1 MTKKIGFWTLLAIV
15 IGSQV
20 GSGVF
25 MLPAVLAPYGTFS
38 LAGWVLSA
46 AGAIALALV
55 FSILSRKLPRTG
67 GPHAYVQE
75 AFGKHIAFFVG
86 WGYWIVSWV
95 STVVVIIASI
105 GYLSPFIGKQN
116 QFVYLILELLLL
128 LGITV
133 INLRG
138 VALAGRAE
146 FILTLFK
153 FIPLL
158 ILPVCALYFFN
169 IDNFSISSD
178 VNVLPTTTIL
188 GQVSMLTMWGFIGVE
203 SGTTPAGSVEN
214 PSRTIP
220 KALIVGTISV
230 ALLYFV
236 NSVGIM
242 GLLPRITLENSAAP
256 YVDATKTIFGGN
268 WHLLVSLIASLVCI
282 GTLNAWV
289 LTSGQIMLGLAED
302 KLMPSFF
309 AKKNA
314 HGSPTLAIVSSCL
327 GLALL
332 LVLTADENLAKQIA
346 SIIDFSVTAFLFV
359 YLACCLACAK
369 LCFASSKN
377 KIKTYMW
384 IPIIIG
390 ILFCVFVIYES
401 PLVSLGISS
410 LFILSGLPIY
420 LLWYRKQHQV

>member
-1 MTKKIGFWTLLAIV
+1 MTNKIGFWALLSIV

-38 LAGWVLSA
+38 LVGWVLSA
-46 AGAIALALV
+46 TGAIALALV
-55 FSILSRKLPRTG
+55 FSILSSKLPRTG
-67 GPHAYVQE
+67 GPHTYVQE
-75 AFGKHIAFFVG
+75 AFGKHIAFFIG
-86 WGYWIVSWV
+86 WGYWVVSWV
-95 STVVVIIASI
+95 STVAVIVASI
-105 GYLSPFIGKQN
+105 GYLSPFIGTQHPL
-116 QFVYLILELLLL
+116 VYLSLQLLLL
-128 LGITV
+128 LSIML

-138 VALAGRAE
+138 VELAGKAE
-146 FILTLFK
+146 FVLALFK

-158 ILPVCALYFFN
+158 ILPVCALYFFDIN
-169 IDNFSISSD
+169 NFSISSSISE
-178 VNVLPTTTIL
+178 LPTSTIL

-203 SGTTPAGSVEN
+203 SGTTPAGSVDS
-214 PSRTIP
+214 PGRTIP

-230 ALLYFV
+230 ALLYFI

-242 GLLPRITLENSAAP
+242 GLLPRTVLENSPAP
-256 YVDATKTIFGGN
+256 YVEATKVIFGGN
-268 WHLLVSLIASLVCI
+268 WHLVVSLIASLVCI

-289 LTSGQIMLGLAED
+289 LTSGQIMLGLSED

-314 HGSPTLAIVSSCL
+314 SGAPAFAIITSCT

-332 LVLTADENLAKQIA
+332 LLLTTNENIAKQLT

-359 YLACCLACAK
+359 YLACCLACVK
-369 LCFASSKN
+369 LCITATKN
-377 KIKTYMW
+377 KIKSYMW
-384 IPIIIG
+384 IPIFIG
-390 ILFCVFVIYES
+390 IAFCLFVISES
-401 PLVSLGISS
+401 SIESLGISS

-420 LLWYRKQHQV
+420 LFWYIKQR